1 TICNKK
7 EVRTTPAKTRLISDM
22 ELSLIIP
29 TDARRET
36 GIDKILPVSSVI
48 IFDIFSANSASAVA
62 TSFLALWNEKPLM

>member
-1 TICNKK
+1 
-7 EVRTTPAKTRLISDM
+7 M

-62 TSFLALWNEKPLM
+62 TSFLGLC